1 MSLKARIKKR
11 LLGYRYDSESY
22 VSYLKSIGVKVGD
35 SVKIFSPQTT
45 IIDITRPYLL
55 EIGNSVKITAN
66 VTILTHD
73 FSYSVLRIKYH
84 DLLNECSGITRIG
97 NNVFIGIGSIIMPGV
112 SIGDNCVIGSGS
124 VVTKS
129 IPPNSV
135 VAGNPSHVICGLDD
149 FYNKRKNNQ
158 IRDAFRLVSC
168 YREANGR
175 DPTIKEM
182 GSFFPLFLPRDR
194 SLLSK
199 FEIFTNLSGD
209 NETEIIND
217 WLNSEPTFASFED
230 FLEQS
235 KLYKFEEEELK

>member
-1 MSLKARIKKR
+1 MGLKRIIKKK
-11 LLGYRYDSESY
+11 LLGYRYDSESF
-22 VSYLKSIGVKVGD
+22 VSYLKSIGVKVGE

-45 IIDITRPYLL
+45 TIDITRPYLL
-55 EIGNSVKITAN
+55 EIGDSVKITAN

-73 FSYSVLRIKYH
+73 YSYSVLRIKYH
-84 DLLNECSGITRIG
+84 DLLNECSGVTRIG

-124 VVTKS
+124 VVTKD
-129 IPPNSV
+129 IPSNTV
-135 VAGNPSHVICGLDD
+135 AAGNPSHVICELDD
-149 FYNKRKNNQ
+149 FYKKRKSNQ

-194 SLLSK
+194 SLLSQ
-199 FEIFTNLSGD
+199 FGVFTNLSGD

-217 WLNSEPTFASFED
+217 WLNTEPAFDSFED

-235 KLYKFEEEELK
+235 KHYKYEGEELK